1 MLLEKVNY
9 ADEVSAAQELQENI
23 LIQGRRTEHV
33 AMNLTCLGT
42 AAATIWNTYINRVA
56 TPRALVYNSLM
67 TSGDAKS
74 WYMISDDAK
83 SFRQTHL
90 VNTNTQSDL
99 EEAPLKVEEFQL
111 LVSRAPLTDEEFEV
125 LEPSD
130 TRITSL
136 HSSAYRIPPHHSRI
150 VKAAALS
157 LSSFRKRYKSYYK
170 TPSPSSS
177 PTLPIRKRYQGT
189 SEIILDTE
197 TEDESS
203 DSDAKRDC
211 LEDEGNGL
219 EDHGLGS
226 DEVGHGLEDEGPGL
240 EEQEE
245 EAAPEGQQHVVLVV
259 DTAIDEPLG
268 LRYRALRCHEL
279 ALGEG
284 LVPNTFEV
292 DKALD
297 EDQFL
302 ELHESIVHDH
312 MQCLD
317 ALPPT
322 LFEGYDR
329 DLRELYTR
337 ENHDLRRHIAK
348 ERRKQLELIDHVAR
362 MKRRHESGWE

>member
-1 MLLEKVNY
+1 MSTQLT
-9 ADEVSAAQELQENI
+9 
-23 LIQGRRTEHV
+23 LIQRLSHRLSE
-33 AMNLTCLGT
+33 L
-42 AAATIWNTYINRVA
+42 
-56 TPRALVYNSLM
+56 RAPKCPPHYLM
-67 TSGDAKS
+67 TFM
-74 WYMISDDAK
+74 W
-83 SFRQTHL
+83 
-90 VNTNTQSDL
+90 
-99 EEAPLKVEEFQL
+99 QL
-111 LVSRAPLTDEEFEV
+111 A
-125 LEPSD
+125 
-130 TRITSL
+130 
-136 HSSAYRIPPHHSRI
+136 RI

-157 LSSFRKRYKSYYK
+157 PSSFCKRYRSYYK

-197 TEDESS
+197 TEDESL
-203 DSDAKRDC
+203 DSDAERDC

-219 EDHGLGS
+219 EDHGPSS
-226 DEVGHGLEDEGPGL
+226 DEVGHGLEDEGPGS
-240 EEQEE
+240 EELKE
-245 EAAPEGQQHVVLVV
+245 EAAHEGQQQVVLFV

-302 ELHESIVHDH
+302 EVEAQLELYESIVHDH
-312 MQCLD
+312 MQRLD

-329 DLRELYTR
+329 DLKELYTR

-348 ERRKQLELIDHVAR
+348 ERRKRLELIDHVAR
-362 MKRRHESGWE
+362 MKRRHV